1 VASGLCQLTG
11 RQLVPWWGPGND
23 NTGNRRETPIKER
36 FMKGHD
42 RSARKLISPNTVGN
56 RKGNQL
62 GNWSE
67 HDEIDERVDWKRQVI
82 EKK

>member
-1 VASGLCQLTG
+1 
-11 RQLVPWWGPGND
+11 LVPWWGPGNA
-23 NTGNRRETPIKER
+23 NTGNRREKPEIER

-42 RSARKLISPNTVGN
+42 RPEGKMTDRKGN

-67 HDEIDERVDWKRQVI
+67 HDKIDERVDWKRQVI
-82 EKK
+82 EKQRQDS